1 MARRGETSRS
11 NPCAAALCHLDPG
24 IRRDERGKFLSY
36 DTSSLIAQLRAAHGL
51 DRLMAL
57 TGDESLADTA
67 EAVLEEASRFAAE
80 VLAPLNP
87 LMDREGCRLEDG
99 RVKTAPGHK
108 AVWDAFCEAG
118 WQTLDKPADWGGQ
131 GLPLV
136 VWAAAQELFDRASV
150 AFGMLPSSQGAASRL
165 LEAHAS
171 DAIKAEWLPKL
182 ASGEWAST
190 IVISEAEAGSDVGRI
205 RTRAEPAGDGEWLIT
220 GEKIW
225 ITFAD
230 HDLAPRIGHCVLA
243 RAPGGRPGGA
253 GLSLFLVP
261 SVLEDGSRNPI
272 VVRRI
277 EEKMGLH
284 GSPTCAVGFE
294 GARGRLI
301 GQEGRGLAQLFAMIT
316 QMRLSVGVQ
325 GLGLA
330 SLAAET
336 ALAYAAERRQ
346 GGPPDQPPV
355 TLDSHP
361 DVQRMLLQGQA
372 RLQTLRGLV
381 YATAVQ
387 ADLAA
392 LETDPEARVRAS
404 DLAAWLLPLVK
415 TLGGEVAFDT
425 ASEAIQVLGGAGY
438 VNDWPVEQ
446 ALRDS
451 RVFTIYEGASGMQAL
466 DLLHRRLW
474 RDEGRGL
481 KAFLGLAR
489 ADLDDTPEAAAVAF
503 VLDCL
508 EDAGEILAGYQGA
521 PREGEAGSYAFLQL
535 AGLAAT
541 GWIALRLSGLGD
553 ARLAA
558 AGRFWLSDIEPRAS
572 LEHARIA
579 QGAGRLEGFE
589 PFRAR

>member
-1 MARRGETSRS
+1 VPA
-11 NPCAAALCHLDPG
+11 
-24 IRRDERGKFLSY
+24 Y
-36 DTSSLIAQLRAAHGL
+36 DTKTLIAQLHAAPGL
-51 DRLMAL
+51 DRLKSL
-57 TGDESLADTA
+57 IGDETLGDTA
-67 EAVLEEASRFAAE
+67 EAVLEEAARFAAE
-80 VLAPLNP
+80 VLSPLNP
-87 LMDREGCRLEDG
+87 VMDREGCRLKDG
-99 RVKTAPGHK
+99 RVETAPGHK
-108 AVWDAFCEAG
+108 AVWEAFREAG
-118 WQTLDKPADWGGQ
+118 WPMLDKPVDWGGQ
-131 GLPLV
+131 GLPLI
-136 VWAAAQELFDRASV
+136 VWAAAQELFDRACV

-171 DAIKAEWLPKL
+171 DSIKREWLPKL
-182 ASGEWAST
+182 ASGQWAST

-205 RTRAEPAGDGEWLIT
+205 RTCAEPAGDEWLVT
-220 GEKIW
+220 GEKTW

-230 HDLAPRIGHCVLA
+230 QDLAARTGHCVLA
-243 RAPGGRPGGA
+243 RTPGGRPGGA

-261 SVLEDGSRNPI
+261 SVLDDGSRNAI
-272 VVRRI
+272 VIRRI

-301 GQEGRGLAQLFAMIT
+301 GKEGRGLAQLFAMIT

-336 ALAYAAERRQ
+336 ALAYAAERKQ
-346 GGPPDQPPV
+346 GGAPDKPPV
-355 TLDSHP
+355 RLDSHA
-361 DVQRMLLQGQA
+361 DIQRLLLQSQA

-381 YATAVQ
+381 YAAAVQ

-392 LETDPEARVRAS
+392 LETDPDAKARAS
-404 DLAAWLLPLVK
+404 DLSAWLLPLVK

-425 ASEAIQVLGGAGY
+425 ASEAIQVLGAAGY

-451 RVFTIYEGASGMQAL
+451 RVFTIYEGASGIQAL
-466 DLLHRRLW
+466 DLVHRRLW

-481 KAFLGLAR
+481 KVFLGLAR
-489 ADLDDTPEAAAVAF
+489 AELQDDSHSPALAF
-503 VLDCL
+503 VLDRL
-508 EDAGEILAGYQGA
+508 EDAAEVLNRHRSQ
-521 PREGEAGSYAFLQL
+521 PREAEAGAYPFLQL

-541 GWIALRLSGLGD
+541 GWSALRLSRMGD

-572 LEHARIA
+572 LERARIA
-579 QGAGRLEGFE
+579 LGQQRLEHFGAF
-589 PFRAR
+589 

>member
-1 MARRGETSRS
+1 MSA
-11 NPCAAALCHLDPG
+11 
-24 IRRDERGKFLSY
+24 Y
-36 DTSSLIAQLRAAHGL
+36 DTATLVAQLRAAPGL
-51 DRLMAL
+51 ERVCAL
-57 TGDESLADTA
+57 VGDETLADMA
-67 EAVLEEASRFAAE
+67 EAILQEAARFASE

-87 LMDREGCRLEDG
+87 VMDREGCRLEGG
-99 RVKTAPGHK
+99 RVKTAPGH
-108 AVWDAFCEAG
+108 AEVWAAFCEAG
-118 WQTLDKPADWGGQ
+118 WQTLDKPADHGGQ
-131 GLPLV
+131 GLPLI

-165 LEAHAS
+165 LDAHAS
-171 DAIKAEWLPKL
+171 DEMKAEWLPKL

-205 RTRAEPAGDGEWLIT
+205 RTRAEPVGDGWALT
-220 GEKIW
+220 GEKTW

-243 RAPGGRPGGA
+243 RTPNGKPGGA

-261 SVLEDGSRNPI
+261 SVLDDGSRNAI
-272 VVRRI
+272 VIRRI
-277 EEKMGLH
+277 EEKLGLH
-284 GSPTCAVGFE
+284 GSPTCTVGFE
-294 GARGRLI
+294 GAKGRLI

-330 SLAAET
+330 SLASET
-336 ALAYAAERRQ
+336 ALAYAFERKQ

-355 TLDSHP
+355 TLDRHA

-372 RLQTLRGLV
+372 RTQTLRGLV

-392 LETDPEARVRAS
+392 LETDAEAKARAG
-404 DLAAWLLPLVK
+404 DLAAWLLPLIK

-438 VNDWPVEQ
+438 VNDWPIEQ

-451 RVFTIYEGASGMQAL
+451 RVFTLYEGTSGMQAL
-466 DLLHRRLW
+466 DLVHRRLW

-481 KAFLGLAR
+481 KAFLELAR
-489 ADLDDTPEAAAVAF
+489 SDLNDSAEAAAVAF

-508 EDAGEILAGYQGA
+508 EDAAEILDGYKGE
-521 PREGEAGSYAFLQL
+521 PREGEAGAYAFLEL

-541 GWIALRLSGLGD
+541 GWIALRLSGLDD

-558 AGRFWLSDIEPRAS
+558 AGRFWLSDIEPRAN
-572 LEHARIA
+572 LEHARVTMGS
-579 QGAGRLEGFE
+579 QRLEGFAAFK
-589 PFRAR
+589 PA

>member
-1 MARRGETSRS
+1 VW
-11 NPCAAALCHLDPG
+11 
-24 IRRDERGKFLSY
+24 
-36 DTSSLIAQLRAAHGL
+36 
-51 DRLMAL
+51 
-57 TGDESLADTA
+57 
-67 EAVLEEASRFAAE
+67 EAFR
-80 VLAPLNP
+80 
-87 LMDREGCRLEDG
+87 
-99 RVKTAPGHK
+99 
-108 AVWDAFCEAG
+108 EAG
-118 WQTLDKPADWGGQ
+118 WPMLDKPVDWGGQ
-131 GLPLV
+131 GLPLI
-136 VWAAAQELFDRASV
+136 VWAAAQELFDRACV

-171 DAIKAEWLPKL
+171 DSIKREWLPKL
-182 ASGEWAST
+182 ASGQWAST

-205 RTRAEPAGDGEWLIT
+205 RTCAEPAGDEWLVT
-220 GEKIW
+220 GEKTW

-230 HDLAPRIGHCVLA
+230 QDLAARTGHCVLA
-243 RAPGGRPGGA
+243 RTPGGRPGGA

-261 SVLEDGSRNPI
+261 SVLDDGSRNAI
-272 VVRRI
+272 VIRRI

-294 GARGRLI
+294 GARARLI

-346 GGPPDQPPV
+346 GGPPDQPPRRI
-355 TLDSHP
+355 DDHA
-361 DVQRMLLQGQA
+361 DVQRLLLQGQA
-372 RLQTLRGLV
+372 RTETLRGLV
-381 YATAVQ
+381 YAAAVQ
-387 ADLAA
+387 ADLAQ
-392 LETDPEARVRAS
+392 LEPDPEARARAA

-438 VNDWPVEQ
+438 VHDWPVEQ

-451 RVFTIYEGASGMQAL
+451 RVFTLYEGTSGMQAL

-481 KAFLGLAR
+481 KVFLDLAR
-489 ADLDDTPEAAAVAF
+489 AELDDGPDAAALAF
-503 VLDCL
+503 VLDSL
-508 EDAGEILAGYQGA
+508 EDAAEILGGYQGE
-521 PREGEAGSYAFLQL
+521 PREGEAGAYAFLQL

-541 GWIALRLSGLGD
+541 GWIALRLSRQRE

-558 AGRFWLSDIEPRAS
+558 AGRFWLSDIEPRAN
-572 LEHARIA
+572 LEHARVTC
-579 QGAGRLEGFE
+579 GAERLAGFAAI
-589 PFRAR
+589 RRD

>member
-1 MARRGETSRS
+1 M
-11 NPCAAALCHLDPG
+11 
-24 IRRDERGKFLSY
+24 SY
-36 DTSSLIAQLRAAHGL
+36 DTTTLIAQLRAAPGL
-51 DRLMAL
+51 ARLVAL
-57 TGDESLADTA
+57 LGDDTLTDTA
-67 EAVLEEASRFAAE
+67 VAVLEEAARFAAE

-87 LMDREGCRLEDG
+87 VMDQHGCTLEGG
-99 RVKTAPGHK
+99 RVKTAPGH
-108 AVWDAFCEAG
+108 AEVWRAFCEAG
-118 WQTLDKPADWGGQ
+118 WQTLDKPVAHGGQ
-131 GLPLV
+131 GLPLI
-136 VWAAAQELFDRASV
+136 VWAAAQELFDRACI

-171 DAIKAEWLPKL
+171 DALKAEWLPKL

-190 IVISEAEAGSDVGRI
+190 IVISEPGAGSDVGRI
-205 RTRAEPAGDGEWLIT
+205 RTQATPLDDGRWALT

-243 RAPGGRPGGA
+243 RTPNGRPGGA
-253 GLSLFLVP
+253 GLSLFLAP
-261 SVLEDGSRNPI
+261 SVLDDGSRNAI
-272 VVRRI
+272 HIRRL
-277 EEKMGLH
+277 EEKLGLH

-294 GARGRLI
+294 GARARLI

-330 SLAAET
+330 ALAADT

-346 GGPPDQPPV
+346 GGPPDQPPER
-355 TLDSHP
+355 LDAHA

-372 RLQTLRGLV
+372 RTETLRGLV
-381 YATAVQ
+381 YAAAVQ

-392 LETDPEARVRAS
+392 LETDPEARARAA

-415 TLGGEVAFDT
+415 TLGGEAAFEG

-438 VNDWPVEQ
+438 VRDWPVEQ

-451 RVFTIYEGASGMQAL
+451 RVLTIYEGASGIQAL

-474 RDEGRGL
+474 RDEARGL
-481 KAFLGLAR
+481 KAFLDLAR
-489 ADLDDTPEAAAVAF
+489 ADLDDTPEAAALAF

-508 EDAGEILAGYQGA
+508 EDAGEVLGGYQGA
-521 PREGEAGSYAFLQL
+521 PRQGEAGAYAFLQL

-541 GWIALRLSGLGD
+541 GWIAKRLCGLDD

-558 AGRFWLSDIEPRAS
+558 AGRFWLSDIEPRAN
-572 LEHARIA
+572 LEHARVTLG
-579 QGAGRLEGFE
+579 QGRLDGFE
-589 PFRAR
+589 AFRL